1 MALITMPDHDVPMPE
16 NCGMFGHH
24 RLKSVSAASQPAS
37 KFQHPSLRLQNEKAL
52 EAKAAL

>member
-1 MALITMPDHDVPMPE
+1 MALITMPDREVPMPE